1 MANWCVTNFVVECN
15 DKQKLQRICDAI
27 VKCNE
32 MAEPLIEDSSK
43 SWTGNIFKDLGL
55 KFESDRCF
63 WDEAYIEDGVL
74 YISEESAWSRGSSMR
89 QLVEQMNIPEDPDN
103 DLIVY
108 FKSEEPGFEIYET
121 NDDEGLYYS
130 ERFIFDTSEDGRE
143 YYSNIK
149 DLCDDVNSYLEEDN
163 DFKAFDDVVE
173 HLNKYNKENEDDDR
187 WAYVHEFDTEVSL

>member
-15 DKQKLQRICDAI
+15 DKQKLQRICDAV

-130 ERFIFDTSEDGRE
+130 ERFVFDTSEDGRE

-149 DLCDDVNSYLEEDN
+149 DLCDDVNSYLEEEN
-163 DFKAFDDVVE
+163 DFKAFDDIVE
-173 HLNKYNKENEDDDR
+173 RLNKYNKENEDDDR

>member
-108 FKSEEPGFEIYET
+108 LKSEEPGFELYET

-149 DLCDDVNSYLEEDN
+149 DLCDDVNSYLGEEN

-173 HLNKYNKENEDDDR
+173 RLDKYNKENEDDDR

>member
-108 FKSEEPGFEIYET
+108 FKSEEPGSEIYET

-149 DLCDDVNSYLEEDN
+149 DLFDDVNSYLEEEN

-173 HLNKYNKENEDDDR
+173 RLNKYNKENEDDDR

>member
-1 MANWCVTNFVVECN
+1 MPNYCTTNFVVECE

-32 MAEPLIEDSSK
+32 MEEPLIEDSSK

-63 WDEAYIEDGVL
+63 WNDAYICDGEL
-74 YISEESAWSRGSSMR
+74 YILEESAWSRGSSMR
-89 QLVEQMNIPEDPDN
+89 QLVEQMNDPEDPDN

-108 FKSEEPGFEIYET
+108 FKSEEPGCGIYET
-121 NDDEGLYYS
+121 NDTDGVHYS
-130 ERFIFDTSEDGRE
+130 ERYILDTSEDGVI
-143 YYSNIK
+143 YYSNFE
-149 DLCDDVNSYLEEDN
+149 DLCGDVYGFFDTFYDWKSVDDIQESLDEMN
-163 DFKAFDDVVE
+163 DFID
-173 HLNKYNKENEDDDR
+173 DDDR